1 MTSIVYLL
9 IGLAGIGIGAA
20 IGIYL
25 GNKNKA
31 VVPTGLVP
39 KEAYDLISKDLS
51 VSKEQIADRN
61 ERIRV
66 LTGDLATKEESLR
79 QTNERLLSQVKE
91 MEESR
96 KQMVIEFENVAGR
109 ILEERSGQF
118 VQNSKD
124 GLTIILK
131 PLQDRLEDFNKQV
144 RDFREK
150 DIVEKTQLTVAI
162 ESLRELNQRLSEDAN
177 NLTSA
182 LKGDSKLQG
191 DWGEFQMET
200 LLEAA
205 GLERGIHFRIQES
218 FKGEEGSRQR
228 PDCIIILPE
237 DRNLIID
244 SKVSLTAFVEYF
256 SAKTE
261 EEREACAI
269 RHLKSV
275 QEHIKELSA
284 KNYKDIYGLNVPDYV
299 LMFIPQEPALAMAMR
314 EDVDIFN
321 QAFERNIV
329 LVTGATLLATMKT
342 VSFIWKQEKQKKN
355 VLEIARV
362 GGALYDKFV
371 GFAEDL
377 QEVGSQIGKAQA
389 SYESAFKKLSTGQ
402 GNLVRQAETL
412 RELGAKV
419 SKKMP
424 SKLQETVLEN
434 LDDVPLIE
442 EEE

>member
-1 MTSIVYLL
+1 MVVVYLL
-9 IGLAGIGIGAA
+9 IGCAGLGIGAA
-20 IGIYL
+20 IGIYF
-25 GNKNKA
+25 GRNKT
-31 VVPTGLVP
+31 VVPEGLVS
-39 KEAYDLISKDLS
+39 KEVYNLISKDLDAS
-51 VSKEQIADRN
+51 RAQIADQ
-61 ERIRV
+61 EGKIRV

-79 QTNERLLSQVKE
+79 QTNERLASQAQEIEKT
-91 MEESR
+91 R
-96 KQMVIEFENVAGR
+96 KQMMTEFENIAGR

-118 VQNSKD
+118 VKNSKD
-124 GLTIILK
+124 GLSVVLK

-144 RDFREK
+144 RDFRDK
-150 DIVEKTQLTVAI
+150 DIVEKTELKGAI
-162 ESLRELNQRLSEDAN
+162 ENLRQLNQRLSEDAN
-177 NLTSA
+177 NLTNA

-205 GLERGIHFRIQES
+205 GLERGIHFRMQES
-218 FKGEEGSRQR
+218 FTGEEGNRQR

-244 SKVSLTAFVEYF
+244 SKVSLTAFVDYF
-256 SAKTE
+256 GAQTE
-261 EEREACAI
+261 EDRDDCAA

-275 QEHIKELSA
+275 QDHIKELSA

-314 EDVDIFN
+314 EDVGIFN
-321 QAFERNIV
+321 QAFEKNIV

-342 VSFIWKQEKQKKN
+342 ISFIWKQEKQKKN

-371 GFAEDL
+371 GFVTDL
-377 QEVGSQIGKAQA
+377 QDVGGQIGKAQV
-389 SYESAFKKLSTGQ
+389 SYDEALRKLSTGQ
-402 GNLVRQAETL
+402 GNLIRQTEIL

-419 SKKMP
+419 NKKMP
-424 SKLQETVLEN
+424 PKLQEIASGDVDELPLLE
-434 LDDVPLIE
+434 DKK
-442 EEE
+442 

>member
-1 MTSIVYLL
+1 MVVVYLL
-9 IGLAGIGIGAA
+9 IGCAGLGIGAA
-20 IGIYL
+20 IGIYF
-25 GNKNKA
+25 GRNKA
-31 VVPTGLVP
+31 VVPEGLVS
-39 KEAYDLISKDLS
+39 KEVYNLISKDLDAS
-51 VSKEQIADRN
+51 RAQIADQ
-61 ERIRV
+61 EGKIRV

-79 QTNERLLSQVKE
+79 QTNERLASQAQEIEKT
-91 MEESR
+91 R
-96 KQMVIEFENVAGR
+96 KQMMTEFENIAGR

-118 VQNSKD
+118 VKNSKD
-124 GLTIILK
+124 GLSVVLK

-144 RDFREK
+144 RDFRDK
-150 DIVEKTQLTVAI
+150 DIVEKTELKGAI
-162 ESLRELNQRLSEDAN
+162 ENLRQLNQRLSEDAN
-177 NLTSA
+177 NLTNA

-205 GLERGIHFRIQES
+205 GLERGIHFRMQES
-218 FKGEEGSRQR
+218 FTGEEGNRQR

-244 SKVSLTAFVEYF
+244 SKVSLTAFVDYF
-256 SAKTE
+256 GAQTE
-261 EEREACAI
+261 EDRDDCAA

-275 QEHIKELSA
+275 QDHIKELSA

-314 EDVDIFN
+314 EDVGIFN
-321 QAFERNIV
+321 QAFEKNIV

-342 VSFIWKQEKQKKN
+342 ISFIWKQEKQKKN

-371 GFAEDL
+371 GFVTDL
-377 QEVGSQIGKAQA
+377 QDVGGQIGKAQV
-389 SYESAFKKLSTGQ
+389 SYDEALRKLSTGQ
-402 GNLVRQAETL
+402 GNLIRQTEIL

-419 SKKMP
+419 NKKMP
-424 SKLQETVLEN
+424 PKLQEIASGDVDELPLLE
-434 LDDVPLIE
+434 DKK
-442 EEE
+442 